1 MLWRNCMG
9 RGCVLIQP
17 GDKKITRVSIY
28 CLQLPNGGF
37 IGMMKPVF
45 SQVCTIKEEKQWSW
59 WTKAIPTGW
68 QENNFPSGGAQ
79 ALEGVTQRG
88 CGMSIHA
95 DFRDC
100 SRQVLSD
107 LTELPSK
114 PCFEQGVG
122 PVDVQKSLPTSIIQ
136 QFCYFKPP
144 WSQMSLFLPG
154 SSPVFCIRVSNC
166 SASVRQWR
174 RTVHQKDN
182 TFLAVITLACYGT
195 FPLHFRNNK
204 CCYKSSLLFFPYP
217 EPARQHHI

>member
-1 MLWRNCMG
+1 
-9 RGCVLIQP
+9 
-17 GDKKITRVSIY
+17 
-28 CLQLPNGGF
+28 
-37 IGMMKPVF
+37 MMKPVL
-45 SQVCTIKEEKQWSW
+45 SQVCTIKDEKQWSW
-59 WTKAIPTGW
+59 WTKAIPTGC
-68 QENNFPSGGAQ
+68 QENNFPSGGAR

-95 DFRDC
+95 DFRDS

-144 WSQMSLFLPG
+144 WSQISLFLPG

-174 RTVHQKDN
+174 RKNSAPKRHY
-182 TFLAVITLACYGT
+182 LSCSYHACM
-195 FPLHFRNNK
+195 L
-204 CCYKSSLLFFPYP
+204 
-217 EPARQHHI
+217 QHLSASFQEQ